1 MFDGNTNRFIE
12 RAVDA
17 PIIRQMFSSSPR
29 DPRYHMLSYI
39 SSKFS
44 QEPKPH
50 SHEPRAALFLNRF
63 TRTLTIMYATNGLAQ
78 VLGITANEL
87 VGKSFYFCIQ
97 ENCLQEAVHCLE
109 SAKANDSIAYLRFW
123 YRDPREGD
131 TADQDETMSDAAT
144 SDDDDDDCVN
154 LNDPMETYNSD
165 HGVTSGARSR
175 SSTNPGSNR
184 SNHSYRGSPSMETN
198 SRSSSGNS
206 TDLDV
211 DHTDA
216 IFDRSRAAE
225 SSSSDISSNRESSRH
240 LIELEAVVS
249 CTSDGLVVILR
260 SARPLAPPSMPPQDS
275 IAAPAPVYTNGLFAS
290 PWAVQPIMPAN
301 YQPYQYTHFTDTV
314 HTQPRPIQAHPTPFR
329 TNPVARGPL
338 DEDFMNSI
346 REVAVFAWSLTGIN
360 GSLAQYGRGK
370 PSGEAQPNELP
381 IWDPGSSSRSAGKLQ
396 NGYTNGSYRQ
406 HNTYWPNASGQGN
419 ESWPRNQQAIRWN
432 GHSNV
437 LTVYGE
443 PHGAVSDRQR
453 EMLNHFSHS

>member
-1 MFDGNTNRFIE
+1 
-12 RAVDA
+12 
-17 PIIRQMFSSSPR
+17 
-29 DPRYHMLSYI
+29 MLSYI

-63 TRTLTIMYATNGLAQ
+63 TRTLTIMYATNGLAEI
-78 VLGITANEL
+78 LGITANEL
-87 VGKSFYFCIQ
+87 NGKSFYFCIQ
-97 ENCLQEAVHCLE
+97 ENCLPEAVRCLE

-131 TADQDETMSDAAT
+131 TVDQDETMSDAAT
-144 SDDDDDDCVN
+144 SDDDDDGGVN
-154 LNDPMETYNSD
+154 LNDHMETDASD
-165 HGVTSGARSR
+165 HGVGSAARSR
-175 SSTNPGSNR
+175 SSTDPGSDR
-184 SNHSYRGSPSMETN
+184 SHHESSSMEHN

-211 DHTDA
+211 NNADA

-225 SSSSDISSNRESSRH
+225 SSSSDISSNRESSTRPRQP
-240 LIELEAVVS
+240 IELEAVVS

-260 SARPLAPPSMPPQDS
+260 SARPLMPPSLPPQQS
-275 IAAPAPVYTNGLFAS
+275 IAAPTPVYTNGLFAS

-314 HTQPRPIQAHPTPFR
+314 YTQPRTQLLHPTPHD
-329 TNPVARGPL
+329 TNGAPRGPL
-338 DEDFMNSI
+338 NEDFMRSI

-370 PSGEAQPNELP
+370 PSGESQPNELP
-381 IWDPGSSSRSAGKLQ
+381 IWDPGSGSGSAGKLQ

-406 HNTYWPNASGQGN
+406 DRTCWPNTSGQEN
-419 ESWPRNQQAIRWN
+419 ESWPRHQPTIRWAN
-432 GHSNV
+432 QPNV
-437 LTVYGE
+437 LSVYGE
-443 PHGAVSDRQR
+443 PHRAISDRQQ
-453 EMLNHFSHS
+453 ETLNYLSRS